1 MRAGLPDRIAVD
13 PEVYFGKPRIA
24 GTRIWVGLIL
34 GMVAEGVT
42 HEEIPLARPPGAR
55 SSSSSLAL

>member
-1 MRAGLPDRIAVD
+1 MTGELPERIAID
-13 PEVYFGKPRIA
+13 PEVCFGKPRIA
-24 GTRIWVGLIL
+24 GTRIWGGLIL

-42 HEEIPLARPPGAR
+42 HEEIPLARSPGAR